1 MKVLSRHADILT
13 LELPVKET
21 RIIIA
26 SLREADQE
34 LEDWEFQT
42 RTGCE
47 RSAMREL
54 HNAIHNA
61 LYGAEE

>member
-1 MKVLSRHADILT
+1 MKVVSRREDILG
-13 LELPVKET
+13 LELSVKEV
-21 RIIIA
+21 RMIIA
-26 SLREADQE
+26 GLREADQE

-54 HNAIHNA
+54 HNAIHDA
-61 LYGAEE
+61 LYRTEE